1 MATHRGPKIITDGL
15 VLCLDAADRKSYP
28 GSGNIWYDRV
38 RTKSNCTLSSG
49 ASFNS
54 DKGGCIAFDGNNSG
68 CSNSSYS
75 ISMNNAATINLWL
88 KHTSAGAQPGIQRY
102 FTIGAAER
110 MVIRREYSNFMLY
123 VNIGTIAV
131 PNLQFLYVNLGN
143 VLTSGEIFN
152 LVSLWNGSSMI
163 IYKNAVQIGS
173 SNVTGTVSENYMPY
187 YTSAPG
193 FNEAFNGRIY
203 TVMFYTKTLSIS
215 EITQNYTAQRG
226 RFGI

>member
-1 MATHRGPKIITDGL
+1 MSLNRGPKIITDGL

-68 CSNSSYS
+68 CSNSSYA
-75 ISMNNAATINLWL
+75 ISMNNAATISLWL
-88 KHTSAGAQPGIQRY
+88 KHTSGGTQPNTQRY
-102 FTIGAAER
+102 FSIGNSER
-110 MVIRREYSNFMLY
+110 MVIRRQGSDFMFY
-123 VNIGTIAV
+123 VNTGSIAT
-131 PNLQFLYVNLGN
+131 PSLQFLYVNLGN